1 MLSVSSECSF
11 VCKSDF
17 FRIKQNEISV
27 REGGVAASKIEIT
40 DSDIIT
46 QNIAIAAQANI
57 LESSR
62 RNY

>member
-1 MLSVSSECSF
+1 MWVVNAVSF
-11 VCKSDF
+11 AKVIF

-57 LESSR
+57 LESSC